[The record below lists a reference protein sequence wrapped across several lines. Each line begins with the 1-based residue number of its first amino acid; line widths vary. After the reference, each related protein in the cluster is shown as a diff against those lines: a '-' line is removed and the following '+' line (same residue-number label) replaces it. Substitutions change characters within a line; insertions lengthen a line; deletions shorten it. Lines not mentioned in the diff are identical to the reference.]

1 MMESKRRRIRLGTIL
16 VLFSFCSYAFADSVI
31 VLKHRVQPVAS
42 ESSARYVTIAWS
54 GVLRN
59 TTSAPQTCKMTLSF
73 LNAED
78 EVISEATET
87 QELDPRQER
96 TVKGTVRLRTSIAQQ
111 IVATDVS
118 VVTE

>member
-1 MMESKRRRIRLGTIL
+1 MDTKRRRIGLGTIL
-16 VLFSFCSYAFADSVI
+16 VLFLFCSYAFADSVI
-31 VLKHRVQPVAS
+31 VLKHHVQPVAS
-42 ESSARYVTIAWS
+42 ESSARYVKIAWS

-59 TTSAPQTCKMTLSF
+59 TASVPQTCIMTLSF

-78 EVISEATET
+78 DVISEATET
-87 QELDPRQER
+87 QELGPLQEE
-96 TVKGTVRLRTSIAQQ
+96 TVKGTVRLGTSIAQQ